1 MGTDA
6 VAVLAAAVLDAVVG
20 MPVVVVAAVVTEQLG
35 QQSSVL
41 VSQSPSAE
49 VAATAAAELV
59 LSQVRLQA
67 AVPPDFEPAC
77 RLQPAAAA
85 AVVASACVLQATVHE
100 LVASWALLH
109 LRVLQQVGLPVH
121 FAWWSRSLH
130 PAAVVVV
137 AAFATPVCATSFA
150 VAVAGVESVAAAAA
164 VVEASIDSAAVL
176 TGSAESAAG

>member
-1 MGTDA
+1 M
-6 VAVLAAAVLDAVVG
+6 LAAAVLDAVVG
-20 MPVVVVAAVVTEQLG
+20 MPVVVAAVVTEQLG

-77 RLQPAAAA
+77 RLQPAAAAAA

>member
-1 MGTDA
+1 M
-6 VAVLAAAVLDAVVG
+6 
-20 MPVVVVAAVVTEQLG
+20 
-35 QQSSVL
+35 
-41 VSQSPSAE
+41 SQSPSAE

-77 RLQPAAAA
+77 RLQPAAA

-121 FAWWSRSLH
+121 FAWWSRSPH
-130 PAAVVVV
+130 SAAVVVV
-137 AAFATPVCATSFA
+137 AAFATPVCATSSA
-150 VAVAGVESVAAAAA
+150 VAVAESVAAAAA